1 MLVKVLSLGMLAC
14 LAVVGFALAN
24 SALAGVVPP
33 GTEAEIRERTQPVG
47 QVCRAGA
54 SCGGSESAATETA
67 VAAAMSGEQVYSTFC
82 FACHTTGVSG
92 APLLGDAAAWEPRLA
107 KGMDVL
113 MANTVN
119 GINVMPAKGT
129 CMACSDA
136 ELQAAVDYML
146 DASR

>member
-1 MLVKVLSLGMLAC
+1 
-14 LAVVGFALAN
+14 
-24 SALAGVVPP
+24 
-33 GTEAEIRERTQPVG
+33 
-47 QVCRAGA
+47 
-54 SCGGSESAATETA
+54 
-67 VAAAMSGEQVYSTFC
+67 MSGEQVYSTFC